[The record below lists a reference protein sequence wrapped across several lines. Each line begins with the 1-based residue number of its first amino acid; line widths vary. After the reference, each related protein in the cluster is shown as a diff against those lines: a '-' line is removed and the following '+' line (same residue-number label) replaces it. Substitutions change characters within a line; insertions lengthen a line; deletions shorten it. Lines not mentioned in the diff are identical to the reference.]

1 MLDHAKRFDR
11 IYAEWKQFIQ
21 GGEVDRSIV
30 NPLILESWERCKSKG
45 VNPYL
50 TSVPTVLRGGA
61 LETLLEA
68 NRELIET
75 SHPFMDQLYEVVKGS
90 SFVVALSDA
99 NGFLVDLVGDKH
111 VLETVKQGNFVLGA
125 CWREEVA
132 GSNGVGTVLALGRP
146 LQILGCEHYCINSR
160 RWTFS
165 GAPIRNSEGTVVGA
179 IDMTGHYE
187 LAHPHTLGMVV
198 ASAHAINNEYR
209 FRKALSECQIADS
222 FQRTV
227 ISSIPEII
235 IAIDNSG
242 IVTLMNN
249 NAKKAFGPK
258 SEKYL
263 GMNINAL
270 WKNEN
275 EGLIN
280 QINSN
285 EPMTDV
291 EVRISFNST
300 QADFTLTCSQI
311 LSMNRVIGKI
321 IILNEIK
328 RAKTLATRMMGAKA
342 NFQFEDIIGGDP
354 EFVETAR
361 LAQIASQ
368 INSNVL
374 LLGESGTGKDVF
386 AQAIHNSSSRRDFPY
401 LAINCGAIPR
411 DLIASELFGYSDGA
425 FTGSR
430 RGGNQ
435 GKFELADGGT
445 IFLDEIAE
453 TPLELQVALLR
464 VIEDKSIVRIGGT
477 RVARVN
483 VRIIAA
489 TNKNLEEEVRKGT
502 FRADLYYRLNAF
514 TIRMIPLSKR
524 KKDILLLVDSFL
536 KKISVSM
543 GKEIVGIDTDVLEKF
558 MNYQWPG
565 NVRELQNVLE
575 RMINIAHTNKLTV
588 ALLPSEIVDER
599 SSEDTEHDVER
610 VDTMERELIKRLFS
624 LHLTK
629 KEVSRKLGI
638 SRSTLYR
645 KLEKYGFPK

>member
-1 MLDHAKRFDR
+1 MMDHTKRFDT
-11 IYAEWKQFIQ
+11 IYAEWRQFVR
-21 GGEVDRSIV
+21 GGEVDRSIISPFV
-30 NPLILESWERCKSKG
+30 LDSWERCKSQG

-50 TSVPTVLRGGA
+50 TSVHAVLQGGA
-61 LETLLEA
+61 LETLLED
-68 NRELIET
+68 NRELIEI
-75 SHPFMDQLYEVVKGS
+75 SHPFMEQLYGVVRGS
-90 SFVVALSDA
+90 SFVVALSDE
-99 NGFLVDLVGDKH
+99 NGFLIDLVGDDH
-111 VLETVKQGNFVLGA
+111 VLETVKQGNFILGA
-125 CWREEVA
+125 CWKEEVA
-132 GSNGVGTVLALGRP
+132 GSNGIGTVLILEKP
-146 LQILGCEHYCINSR
+146 LQIFGCEHYCINSR
-160 RWTFS
+160 RWTCS

-242 IVTLMNN
+242 IISLMNN
-249 NAKKAFGPK
+249 NARKAFGPGA
-258 SEKYL
+258 EKYL
-263 GMNINAL
+263 GMNIKTL
-270 WKNEN
+270 WKKEN
-275 EGLIN
+275 QGLIN
-280 QINSN
+280 QINGN
-285 EPMTDV
+285 ESLTDV
-291 EVRISFNST
+291 EVRICFNNA
-300 QADFTLTCSQI
+300 QADFTLTCSPI

-328 RAKTLATRMMGAKA
+328 RAKTLATRMMGATA
-342 NFQFEDIIGGDP
+342 NFQFEDIIGGDL
-354 EFVETAR
+354 EFLETIR

-386 AQAIHNSSSRRDFPY
+386 AQAIHNMSSRKDSPY
-401 LAINCGAIPR
+401 LAINCGTIPR
-411 DLIASELFGYSDGA
+411 DLIESELFGYSDGA

-430 RGGNQ
+430 RGGSQ
-435 GKFELADGGT
+435 GKFELAEGGT

-464 VIEDKSIVRIGGT
+464 VIEDKLIIRIGGT

-489 TNKNLEEEVRKGT
+489 TNKSLEEEVKKGT

-514 TIRMIPLSKR
+514 MIRMIPLRRR
-524 KKDILLLVDSFL
+524 KKDILLLVDSFI
-536 KKISVSM
+536 KKLSM
-543 GKEIVGIDTDVLEKF
+543 SMDKEIIGIDPDVLEKF
-558 MNYQWPG
+558 MNYHWPG

-575 RMINIAHTNKLTV
+575 RMINVAHTNRLTV
-588 ALLPSEIVDER
+588 ALLPSELVDAQSTEDAER
-599 SSEDTEHDVER
+599 NFER
-610 VDTMERELIKRLFS
+610 VDTMERELIKKLFTS
-624 LHLTK
+624 HLTK
-629 KEVSRKLGI
+629 KEISRKLGI

-645 KLEKYGFPK
+645 KLEKYGFPL